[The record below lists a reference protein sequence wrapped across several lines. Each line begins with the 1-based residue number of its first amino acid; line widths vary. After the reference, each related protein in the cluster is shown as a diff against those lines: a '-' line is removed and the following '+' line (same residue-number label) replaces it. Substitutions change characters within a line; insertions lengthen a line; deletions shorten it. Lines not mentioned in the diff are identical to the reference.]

1 MPQYITQQLFNMC
14 AVSVVK
20 ISSASGQS
28 LAEVASQL
36 AETYGGSYGDEDL
49 AGEIALA
56 ADQIGVF
63 IRRVLPSSSL
73 VGNLTQ
79 LQFCIKHYQP
89 NGKKW
94 PSRLFGGTLFNKER
108 EPRHDKVR
116 QCAANIATYHLLVI
130 NGVIPLMPQGWK
142 L

>member
-1 MPQYITQQLFNMC
+1 MARYITQQLFNMC
-14 AVSVVK
+14 AVSAAK

-28 LAEVASQL
+28 LEDVARQL
-36 AETYGGSYGDEDL
+36 AETYSGSYEDEDL
-49 AGEIALA
+49 AGEIAMA
-56 ADQIGVF
+56 ADQIAVF
-63 IRRVLPSSSL
+63 VQKVLPPPTL

-94 PSRLFGGTLFNKER
+94 PSRLFGGTLFNKVG
-108 EPRHDKVR
+108 EPLQDKVR
-116 QCAANIATYHLLVI
+116 QCVANIATYHLLVV
-130 NGVIPLMPQGWK
+130 NGAIPLMPQGWK